1 MSLARAIAAFVIG
14 LFTLSTGVVH
24 AADNYK
30 VDPVHSTIVFRI
42 KHFNV
47 SWFYGRINAPEG
59 TVVDDPA
66 DPSKTSF
73 DVQLKI
79 ANLDTANQKRDAD
92 LKGPDFFSA
101 KEFPTLSFKSTS
113 VKKAGDKLEVTG
125 DMTLHGQT
133 KSITVTLERV
143 GAADTKMGS
152 RVGYAGEFTIKRSD
166 FGMSKMTDMLGDE
179 VTIMLGLESVKG

>member
-1 MSLARAIAAFVIG
+1 MSLKRSVVAMGIG
-14 LFTLSTGVVH
+14 LFAFCAGV
-24 AADNYK
+24 AQADNYK
-30 VDPVHSTIVFRI
+30 VDPVHSSIVFRI

-59 TVVDDPA
+59 TVVDDA
-66 DPSKTSF
+66 GDPTKSSF
-73 DVQLKI
+73 DVQLKV
-79 ANLDTANQKRDAD
+79 ANIDTGNPKRDEH
-92 LKGPDFFSA
+92 LKSPDFFSA

-113 VKKAGDKLEVTG
+113 VKKAGDKLEVSG
-125 DMTLHGQT
+125 DLTIHGQT
-133 KSITVTLERV
+133 KPITVTLERV